1 MSTMDLA
8 AQEGSMGLGGDV
20 IKAPRVHE
28 AQINVLAKM
37 LWFSNPL

>member
-8 AQEGSMGLGGDV
+8 AQEGSMGLGDV
-20 IKAPRVHE
+20 IEAPRVHE